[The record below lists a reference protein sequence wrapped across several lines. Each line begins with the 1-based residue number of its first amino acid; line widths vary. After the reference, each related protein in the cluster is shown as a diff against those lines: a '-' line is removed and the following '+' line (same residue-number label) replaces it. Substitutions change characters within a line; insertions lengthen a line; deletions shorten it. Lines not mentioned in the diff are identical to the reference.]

1 MWILENL
8 KSPNWFILYVIS
20 AVIVQVPLK
29 QTPKQEEENV
39 ANHALKFLSG
49 NNTHHFQPHC
59 NGKRDS

>member
-20 AVIVQVPLK
+20 AVTVQVPLE
-29 QTPKQEEENV
+29 QTPKQEEEKV
-39 ANHALKFLSG
+39 ANYALKFLSE
-49 NNTHHFQPHC
+49 NNIHHFQPHC